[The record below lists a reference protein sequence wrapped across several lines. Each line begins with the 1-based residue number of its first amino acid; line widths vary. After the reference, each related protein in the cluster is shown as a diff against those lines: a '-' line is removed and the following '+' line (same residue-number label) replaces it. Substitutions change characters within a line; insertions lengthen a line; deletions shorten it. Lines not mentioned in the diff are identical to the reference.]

1 MTELERLAWAVVR
14 RAFADAVGN
23 ISAPRSC
30 GSKQE
35 QSNERFR
42 CRAGHRNKTE
52 AREYIAEGC
61 PGWGDLLGF
70 SAESRRR
77 MKEWA
82 HHDQSTRG

>member
-1 MTELERLAWAVVR
+1 MTDLERLAWAVVR
-14 RAFADAVGN
+14 RAFADAAGS
-23 ISAPRSC
+23 ISVPRSC

-42 CRAGHRNKTE
+42 YRAGRRNKDE
-52 AREYIAEGC
+52 ARDYIAEGC

-70 SAESRRR
+70 SAESRKR

-82 HHDQSTRG
+82 THDQSPS